1 MSATRSRVTPLHLL
15 AALLIVAGLAM
26 SAPPSCVCASDE
38 HFGLLLHPLFP
49 HVHGAPHSPLATL
62 DFGES
67 GTDRS
72 APTVADQA
80 PGISA
85 QATGT
90 GAFDA
95 YAGLLLPLVLA
106 ALLLES
112 FRRVKPADSI
122 PEQRSLAPPIP
133 PPPLLPS
140 VA

>member
-1 MSATRSRVTPLHLL
+1 
-15 AALLIVAGLAM
+15 M

-49 HVHGAPHSPLATL
+49 HVHGASHSPLESLGSA
-62 DFGES
+62 ES
-67 GTDRS
+67 GTDLS
-72 APTVADQA
+72 APTSAEQA

-85 QATGT
+85 QATGS

-112 FRRVKPADSI
+112 SRRVKPADSI

-133 PPPLLPS
+133 PPRLLPS

>member
-1 MSATRSRVTPLHLL
+1 MSV
-15 AALLIVAGLAM
+15 
-26 SAPPSCVCASDE
+26 PPSCVCASDE

-49 HVHGAPHSPLATL
+49 HVHGAPHSPLGSL
-62 DFGES
+62 DSVES
-67 GTDRS
+67 GTDLS
-72 APTVADQA
+72 APTSTELA

-85 QATGT
+85 QTTGT

-95 YAGLLLPLVLA
+95 AAGLLLPLMLA

-133 PPPLLPS
+133 PPRLLPS
-140 VA
+140 AV